1 MALSR
6 GFWSKFFLLFLFSGF
21 TAALCQAQ
29 SAAAQKQPASRI
41 TQAIDD
47 TRLVTLRGGVHPLA
61 TPAADQ
67 GVAPDSLQLGR
78 TILLLKRTDAQQA
91 ALKKL
96 VDDQQNPKSPNY
108 HAWLSPAQFG
118 AQFGVAPQDMQKIAG
133 WLAEHGF
140 QVESPMAGRSLIV
153 FSGTQAQLKSAFR
166 TEIHSYKING
176 QSYYANATDPQIPEA
191 LASVVSGFSS
201 LNNFPRTAERTS
213 PKLVQRKDSVWRAA
227 PGSNRPSPQFTT
239 TDQSQT
245 MYLLA
250 PYDLATIYNI
260 KPLWDAGIDGTGE
273 TIAIVSQSDI
283 NPSDIDYFRTT
294 FGLPAKKLNILYY
307 GPNPGYTTDEGEADL
322 DVEWAGAVAKNATVD
337 LVVAANTITSGGI
350 DGAAAY
356 IINNNLASIL
366 NVSYGECELALGTAG
381 NQYYND
387 IWEQAASQG
396 ITVLAASGDS
406 GSASCDQNQ
415 PYAHYGLS
423 VSGIASTPYN
433 VAVGGT
439 DFHSTF
445 TDPTK
450 YWNPTNDPA
459 TLASAKSYL
468 PESTWND
475 SCANP
480 QVLAALQAS
489 GDTDQ
494 TTAALCNNVNEQTN
508 FLTTAAGSGGASNCS
523 IAGADASIPCASGYP
538 KPAWQSGVTGIPADG
553 VRDLPDVSLMAG
565 NGLWG
570 TFYVYCQSDTLPAK
584 VCDVNNSV
592 EGAGGTSFAAPVFA
606 GMMAL
611 VQQKTASHQGNVNY
625 VLYKLAA
632 TQYSGSNAASCTSD
646 AAVTGNSCMFYDITD
661 SNIAVPCYNGST
673 DCSPANPADNVG
685 ILPGYD
691 TTSGYDL
698 ATGLGSINAY
708 NLVEGWADAT
718 ANFLPTTT
726 SIAATDAT
734 TVVYGT
740 TLGVTVSVAPVASS
754 AGIPSG
760 DVGVVT
766 NSTILSNGSVGDVT
780 LSNGAGTVAAQLL
793 PVGTYELF
801 AEYAGDATFAPSKSA
816 GLSVTVTPANA
827 AFALTGTRASV
838 KPGQKVSFSVTASG
852 VTNGVAPTGTI
863 VFTDSTNGVALGS
876 VPLSGN
882 ASSSTSVASV
892 LVTASQLQ
900 LGGNVITASYSGD
913 TSYTAAVVPPL
924 SINLSGSFT
933 IAINPTSLKLA
944 PNSTGSVTVT
954 VTPAGGTV
962 LTPSSLAL
970 ACPTTASAGISCSF
984 SPALAAAGG
993 GITSTLTLQL
1003 SSPLQAAPV
1012 PIASRHAAPQGWLGT
1027 GLAGTLAGLV
1037 LLVLPRRRYRSLLAL
1052 TIVGSLSLF
1061 FALGCGGGKAAL
1073 IPTTT
1078 TLSVSPTAPAS
1089 GSPAVFTAR
1098 VSPNSGTGSPTGSV
1112 TFSTGATTLGTS
1124 SIASGSATFTTS
1136 SLPIGSAQI
1145 AATYSGD
1152 ANYTASTS
1160 AVSTVDVSFTGTVT
1174 VTATDSIGD
1183 QSSTTLSVVVR

>member
-29 SAAAQKQPASRI
+29 SAAAQKQPAPRI

-61 TPAADQ
+61 TAAADQ

-118 AQFGVAPQDMQKIAG
+118 AQFGAAPQDMQKIAG

-153 FSGTQAQLKSAFR
+153 FSGTQAQLKSTFR

-201 LNNFPRTAERTS
+201 LNNFPRIAERTS
-213 PKLVQRKDSVWRAA
+213 PKLVQRKDSAWRVA
-227 PGSNRPSPQFTT
+227 PESHQTSPLFTT

-245 MYLLA
+245 VYLLA
-250 PYDLATIYNI
+250 PYDLATIYNV

-283 NPSDIDYFRTT
+283 NPSDVDYFRTT
-294 FGLPAKKLNILYY
+294 FGLPAKKLNIIYY
-307 GPNPGYTTDEGEADL
+307 GPNPGHTADEGEADL
-322 DVEWAGAVAKNATVD
+322 DVEWSGAVAKNATID
-337 LVVAANTITSGGI
+337 LVVAASSITSGGI

-366 NVSYGECELALGTAG
+366 N
-381 NQYYND
+381 
-387 IWEQAASQG
+387 WEQAASQG

-570 TFYVYCQSDTLPAK
+570 TFYVYCQSDILPAK

-611 VQQKTASHQGNVNY
+611 VQQKTASQQGNVNY

-661 SNIAVPCYNGST
+661 SNIAVPCYNGSI

-718 ANFLPTTT
+718 QNFLPTTT
-726 SIAATDAT
+726 TIAAADAT

-740 TLGVTVSVAPVASS
+740 TLGVTVSVAPEASS
-754 AGIPSG
+754 TGIPSG

-780 LSNGAGTVAAQLL
+780 LSKGAGTVAAELL

-801 AEYAGDATFAPSKSA
+801 AEYAGDATFAPSKST
-816 GLSVTVTPANA
+816 GLSVTITPANA
-827 AFALTGTRASV
+827 AFALNATRASV
-838 KPGQKVSFSVTASG
+838 KPGQKVSFSVSASG
-852 VTNGVAPTGTI
+852 ITNGVAPTGTI
-863 VFTDSTNGVALGS
+863 VFTDSTNGVPLGS

-882 ASSSTSVASV
+882 SSSATSVASV

-900 LGGNVITASYSGD
+900 LGTNVITASYSGD
-913 TSYTAAVVPPL
+913 TTYTASVVPPL

-944 PNSTGSVTVT
+944 PNGTGSVAVT

-970 ACPTTASAGISCSF
+970 ACPTTASAGIACSF

-993 GITSTLTLQL
+993 AITSTLTLQL
-1003 SSPLQAAPV
+1003 ASPLQVAPT
-1012 PIASRHAAPQGWLGT
+1012 PIASLRATPHGWLGT

-1112 TFSTGATTLGTS
+1112 TFSTGATTLGAS
-1124 SIASGSATFTTS
+1124 SVASGSATFTTS
-1136 SLPIGSAQI
+1136 SLPIGAEQI
-1145 AATYSGD
+1145 TAAYSGD
-1152 ANYTASTS
+1152 ANYNASTS
-1160 AVSTVDVSFTGTVT
+1160 AASTVDVAFTGTVT
-1174 VTATDSIGD
+1174 VTASDSIGD
-1183 QSSTTLSVVVR
+1183 QSSTNLSVVVQ